1 MSFIGFRVPHET
13 ARLLSELDVPG
24 EKDPVDHFHVTVIHL
39 GDDVAIE
46 TLAQALVATFKV
58 TSQTAPFTVSTS
70 RVSCFPKKTS
80 PKSAKD
86 GKVPVICRIESD
98 SLHRLQQN
106 LKVSL
111 KAAGVGFSDKFPEFK
126 PHVTLAWADAN
137 IEDKRIPTVEW
148 GAHELVLWGG
158 DQGDRKLIITFPFSL
173 RMASMP
179 KRVIARYVGKSSLR
193 DSSA

>member
-24 EKDPVDHFHVTVIHL
+24 QKDPTDHFHVTIIHL

-46 TLAQALVATFKV
+46 TLAEALVATFKV
-58 TSQTAPFTVSTS
+58 SSKTAPFTVSTS
-70 RVSCFPKKTS
+70 RVSCFPMKKSATS
-80 PKSAKD
+80 PRD

-98 SLHRLQQN
+98 ALHTLQQN
-106 LKVSL
+106 LKASL
-111 KAAGVGFSDKFPEFK
+111 KEAGVGFSDKFPEYK
-126 PHVTLAWADAN
+126 PHVTLAWANDN

-158 DQGDRKLIITFPFSL
+158 DEGDRKLIITFPFSL
-173 RMASMP
+173 KVASMP

-193 DSSA
+193 GSPP